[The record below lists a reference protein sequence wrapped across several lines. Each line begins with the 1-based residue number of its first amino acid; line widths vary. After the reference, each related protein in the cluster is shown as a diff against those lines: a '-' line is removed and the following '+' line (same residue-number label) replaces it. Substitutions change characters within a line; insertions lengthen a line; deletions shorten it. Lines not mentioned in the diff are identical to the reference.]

1 VDRMSRIIENLL
13 TLARADDGQLE
24 LDLRPVELGDV
35 VSSTVA
41 QLRPRAADK
50 RVSLRKLGGS
60 WQVDADE
67 QRLGQAL
74 ANLIENA
81 IEYSP
86 PGEEVTISSWKDA
99 HDVGVTVSDHGP
111 GIPPQAQSHVF
122 DRFYR
127 VEPSRSRQ
135 SGGSGLGLAI
145 SYEIVNAHGGRISL
159 RSEQESG
166 SEFTI
171 SLPARG
177 VSPQPPQAAEREATT
192 SAPAG
197 DRS

>member
-1 VDRMSRIIENLL
+1 M
-13 TLARADDGQLE
+13 
-24 LDLRPVELGDV
+24 
-35 VSSTVA
+35 
-41 QLRPRAADK
+41 
-50 RVSLRKLGGS
+50 
-60 WQVDADE
+60 
-67 QRLGQAL
+67 
-74 ANLIENA
+74 
-81 IEYSP
+81 
-86 PGEEVTISSWKDA
+86 
-99 HDVGVTVSDHGP
+99 GVTVSDHGP
-111 GIPPQAQSHVF
+111 GIPPQAQSQVF